1 MVNNK
6 YKQGKVGLMKNTV
19 VYLLAS
25 AFLLNSQSAPAAG
38 IGVPDTVKPG
48 AVRPQL
54 KIQRPPKLDIKHSV
68 DIPAVVDR
76 PFGIDD
82 GPKILVSTIHLTGQA
97 TDRPKYDI
105 SVKAM
110 QKLLQSEL
118 NAYPEGIT
126 MGQMQEIADK
136 LTSYYRERGFILAQ
150 AFVPSQKVTSDSIEI
165 KVLEGRLGKV
175 FAENNEYYSLSTLKR
190 ALTLL
195 VGEPVVKDEIES
207 AVLEL
212 FDFPGL
218 SVSAVFR
225 PGEKEIGTTDI
236 VLKVQE
242 EIKFNLVANADNYG
256 SQFSGVYRPR
266 LDAILNNPTG
276 NGDVLS
282 ASFMHAIDPGLTKF
296 GAVNYQIPFFTP
308 FSSHPLT
315 VGLSVSHEQFNVAGD
330 LDGNDLTS
338 LGIDGDTS
346 TAGISFNYPLL
357 KSRLGGVD
365 AQIDLSRKRAT
376 TRRLGTRQSR
386 DDLAVLTAGINFERV
401 DLILGSERGA
411 GNQGGIYLIQG
422 FSDVLGSMNRIV
434 TESDGPNKSSRVGGS
449 GEFAGG
455 EFTKVV
461 GNYTRLQNLGWGT
474 SLLLRFDGQWS
485 DDLLVSLEQYSMGG
499 PFNVRAYPQSESLVD
514 SAYFGSAEFAINAP
528 GFTDKSAFWGY
539 SWGDIIQFS
548 TFIDYAAGYLNDPL
562 PGLEKHRTLAGY
574 GFGAKFT
581 LPGILQI
588 NMTTAFPLSKEDATN
603 NHKPQTFFSVSV
615 QY

>member
-1 MVNNK
+1 MLVSTFLVNI
-6 YKQGKVGLMKNTV
+6 
-19 VYLLAS
+19 
-25 AFLLNSQSAPAAG
+25 QSAIAAG
-38 IGVPDTVKPG
+38 DYVKPG

-54 KIQRPPKLDIKHSV
+54 NIKKPPKLEINKSIN
-68 DIPAVVDR
+68 IPAVVDR
-76 PFGIDD
+76 PFGIDE

-97 TDRPKYDI
+97 MDRPKYDI

-110 QKLLQSEL
+110 QELLQDEL
-118 NAYPEGIT
+118 NAYPEGVT

-136 LTSYYRERGFILAQ
+136 LTSYYRERGLILAQ
-150 AFVPSQKVTSDSIEI
+150 AFVPSQKVSSDSVEI

-175 FAENNEYYSLSTLKR
+175 FAENNEYYSLNTLKR
-190 ALTLL
+190 ALASL

-296 GAVNYQIPFFTP
+296 GAVNYQLPFFTP
-308 FSSHPLT
+308 FSSHPIT
-315 VGLSVSHEQFNVAGD
+315 VGLSVSHEQFEVGGE
-330 LDGNDLTS
+330 LKS
-338 LGIDGDTS
+338 LELDGDTS

-357 KSRLGGVD
+357 KSRLGSVD

-376 TRRLGTRQSR
+376 SRGLPDPIKGRRVSR

-401 DLILGSERGA
+401 DLLLGSERGA

-422 FSDVLGSMNRIV
+422 FSDVLGSMERN
-434 TESDGPNKSSRVGGS
+434 SDESSRTGAS
-449 GEFAGG
+449 GEKAGG

-474 SLLLRFDGQWS
+474 SLLLRADGQWS

-514 SAYFGSAEFAINAP
+514 AGYFGSAEFAVNAP
-528 GFTDKSAFWGY
+528 GFTNVSAFWGY
-539 SWGDIIQFS
+539 QWGDIIQFS
-548 TFIDYAAGYLNDPL
+548 TFVDYAAGYTNDPQN
-562 PGLEKHRTLAGY
+562 GVEKHRTLAGY

-581 LPGILQI
+581 LPGILQM

>member
-1 MVNNK
+1 MNNK

-97 TDRPKYDI
+97 TDRPKYGI

-175 FAENNEYYSLSTLKR
+175 FAENNEHYSLGMLRR
-190 ALTLL
+190 ALAPLI
-195 VGEPVVKDEIES
+195 GEPVVKDEIES

-212 FDFPGL
+212 FDLPGL
-218 SVSAVFR
+218 EVSAVFR

-242 EIKFNLVANADNYG
+242 ETIFNLVANVDNYG
-256 SQFSGVYRPR
+256 SQFSGEYRPR

-276 NGDVLS
+276 NGDVFS
-282 ASFMHAIDPGLTKF
+282 ASFMHALDPGLTQF
-296 GAVNYQIPFFTP
+296 GAVNYQVPVFTP
-308 FSSHPLT
+308 YSSHPLT
-315 VGLSVSHEQFNVAGD
+315 VGISISHEKFKVGGELKD
-330 LDGNDLTS
+330 LDLKGE
-338 LGIDGDTS
+338 TS
-346 TAGISFNYPLL
+346 TAGVFFKYPLL
-357 KSRLGGVD
+357 KSRLGTVD
-365 AQIDLSRKRAT
+365 IQLDLTRKRART
-376 TRRLGTRQSR
+376 LATGIRESS
-386 DDLAVLTAGINFERV
+386 DDLSVLTAGVNFEYV
-401 DLILGSERGA
+401 DLALGNARGA
-411 GNQGGIYLIQG
+411 GNQGGIFVVQG

-434 TESDGPNKSSRVGGS
+434 TLADGPNKSSRQGGS

-455 EFTKVV
+455 EFTKLV
-461 GNYTRLQNLGWGT
+461 GNLTRLQTLGWGT
-474 SLLLRFDGQWS
+474 SLLLRVDGQWS
-485 DDLLVSLEQYSMGG
+485 DDLLVSLEQYSLGG
-499 PFNVRAYPQSESLVD
+499 PFNVRAYPQSEFLVD
-514 SAYFGSAEFAINAP
+514 SAYFGSAEFAVNAP
-528 GFTDKSAFWGY
+528 GFTDVPAFWGY
-539 SWGDIIQFS
+539 TWGDIIQFS
-548 TFIDYAAGYLNDPL
+548 TFVDYVAGFTNDPRS
-562 PGLEKHRTLAGY
+562 GVKVQKNLAGY

-581 LPGILQI
+581 LPGILQM
-588 NMTTAFPLSKEDATN
+588 NLTTAFPITSQDASN
-603 NHKPQTFFSVSV
+603 SHKPQTFFSVSV

>member
-1 MVNNK
+1 LSGVVGVVNNK
-6 YKQGKVGLMKNTV
+6 YKLGKVSLMKNTV
-19 VYLLAS
+19 VCLLVS
-25 AFLLNSQSAPAAG
+25 TFLVNIQSAIAAG
-38 IGVPDTVKPG
+38 DYVKPG

-54 KIQRPPKLDIKHSV
+54 NIKKPPKLEINKSIN
-68 DIPAVVDR
+68 IPAVVDR
-76 PFGIDD
+76 PFGIDE

-97 TDRPKYDI
+97 MDRPKYDI

-110 QKLLQSEL
+110 QKLLQDEL
-118 NAYPEGIT
+118 NAYPEGVT

-136 LTSYYRERGFILAQ
+136 LTSYYRERGLILAQ
-150 AFVPSQKVTSDSIEI
+150 AFVPSQKVSSDSVEI

-175 FAENNEYYSLSTLKR
+175 FAENNEYYSLNTLKR
-190 ALTLL
+190 ALASL

-296 GAVNYQIPFFTP
+296 GAVNYQLPFFTP
-308 FSSHPLT
+308 FSSHPIT
-315 VGLSVSHEQFNVAGD
+315 VGLSVSHEQFKVKGN

-338 LGIDGDTS
+338 LKLDGDTS

-376 TRRLGTRQSR
+376 SRRDRERQSR

-401 DLILGSERGA
+401 DLLLGSERGA

-422 FSDVLGSMNRIV
+422 FSDVLGSMERN
-434 TESDGPNKSSRVGGS
+434 SDESSRTGGS
-449 GEFAGG
+449 GKKAGG

-474 SLLLRFDGQWS
+474 SLLLRADGQWS

-514 SAYFGSAEFAINAP
+514 AGYFGSAEFAVNAP
-528 GFTDKSAFWGY
+528 GFTNVSAFWGY
-539 SWGDIIQFS
+539 QWGDIIQFS
-548 TFIDYAAGYLNDPL
+548 TFVDYAAGYTNDPQN
-562 PGLEKHRTLAGY
+562 GVEKHRTLAGY

-581 LPGILQI
+581 LPGILQM